1 MNDFFLSFQIF
12 TPRRVS
18 PSLKMVVN
26 KAYGPMNHVVNK
38 AMWEDCK
45 AGNVEEV
52 RRALESGAD
61 PNSHEESWTY
71 SSTCLMIASEENH
84 GEVVSLLLE
93 QPTIEVNMVGPHDE
107 TALHLTCLYNK
118 EAALRRLLSA
128 PGLEMNGLYSGQ
140 FTPIMF
146 AVGHGNL
153 ECVRLLSAVAEVD
166 LDCKFSYYMT
176 HVNQSLEER

>member
-84 GEVVSLLLE
+84 GEVVSLLLD
-93 QPTIEVNMVGPHDE
+93 QPSIEVNMVASFDE
-107 TALHLTCLYNK
+107 TALHIACSRGN

-128 PGLEMNGLYSGQ
+128 PGLDVHVLYSRKL
-140 FTPIMF
+140 TPIMF
-146 AVGHGNL
+146 AVGHGNV
-153 ECVRLLSAVAEVD
+153 ECVRLLSAVAEID
-166 LDCKFSYYMT
+166 PDCRFPAGTLDGATF
-176 HVNQSLEER
+176 EER